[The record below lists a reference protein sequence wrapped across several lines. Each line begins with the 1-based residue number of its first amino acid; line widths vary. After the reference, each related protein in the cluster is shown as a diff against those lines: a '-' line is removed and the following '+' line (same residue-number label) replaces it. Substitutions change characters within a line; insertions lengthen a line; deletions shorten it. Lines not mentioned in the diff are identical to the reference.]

1 MRGRVA
7 VAAIGAVFG
16 FVLAWSG
23 MANPDVIRRG
33 LLLEDFY
40 LYGLFASALATSMI
54 GLRLLRR
61 FRVRALLTHEPISWS
76 TLRPARRHVVG
87 SVIFGSGW
95 AISGACPG
103 PIAAQLGGG
112 AVWSLATL
120 AGVLLGIKLY
130 LVRERARER
139 EAPPAHTATA

>member
-1 MRGRVA
+1 MSVRLS

-23 MANPDVIRRG
+23 MANPDVIREG
-33 LLLEDFY
+33 LLLDSFY
-40 LYGLFASALATSMI
+40 LYGLFGTALATSAVGI
-54 GLRLLRR
+54 RLLRR
-61 FRVRALLTHEPISWS
+61 FRVRALLTREPISWE

-87 SVIFGSGW
+87 SALFGIGW
-95 AISGACPG
+95 GVSGACPG

-120 AGVLLGIKLY
+120 TGVLLGIKLY
-130 LVRERARER
+130 LLRERAE
-139 EAPPAHTATA
+139 EPVPAAALLAD

>member
-7 VAAIGAVFG
+7 VGAIGVVFG

-23 MANPDVIRRG
+23 MADPDVIRRG

-40 LYGLFASALATSMI
+40 LYGLFASALTTAAI
-54 GLRLLRR
+54 GLHLLRR
-61 FRVRALLTHEPISWS
+61 FRVRALLTGEPITWS

-87 SVIFGSGW
+87 SVLFGVGW
-95 AISGACPG
+95 AVSGACPG
-103 PIAAQLGGG
+103 PIAAQVGGG

-120 AGVLLGIKLY
+120 VGVLVGIKLY
-130 LVRERARER
+130 LVRERVREPT
-139 EAPPAHTATA
+139 PPAHAAAA